1 MIPPEFE
8 SALREIALGGFRY
21 FETTGSTNDIALEW
35 ASKGALD
42 LSLVVADEQINGRGR
57 SGRQWFT
64 LSGAGLAFSLV
75 LRPIET
81 ERRQI
86 ARFSGLAALALVN
99 VLKNHAISAQIKWP
113 NDVLIRRKKVAGI
126 LTETVWLGTEIE
138 SLVLGM
144 GVNVLPGSLPP
155 GEILNYPATSLETE
169 LLDNPGS
176 SAGGAGLSRFQLL
189 KDLLSELIDLRKNLA
204 SDGFLEAWQT
214 ALAFRGENVHIWQGH
229 SHSYTAEL
237 LGLASDGSLRVR
249 LPDGG
254 LNIIH
259 FGEVHLRPLVE

>member
-1 MIPPEFE
+1 MEFE
-8 SALREIALGGFRY
+8 PWML
-21 FETTGSTNDIALEW
+21 
-35 ASKGALD
+35 
-42 LSLVVADEQINGRGR
+42 
-57 SGRQWFT
+57 
-64 LSGAGLAFSLV
+64 
-75 LRPIET
+75 
-81 ERRQI
+81 
-86 ARFSGLAALALVN
+86 
-99 VLKNHAISAQIKWP
+99 
-113 NDVLIRRKKVAGI
+113 LIFP
-126 LTETVWLGTEIE
+126 LFF
-138 SLVLGM
+138 GM
-144 GVNVLPGSLPP
+144 GWW
-155 GEILNYPATSLETE
+155 AAR
-169 LLDNPGS
+169 LDI
-176 SAGGAGLSRFQLL
+176 